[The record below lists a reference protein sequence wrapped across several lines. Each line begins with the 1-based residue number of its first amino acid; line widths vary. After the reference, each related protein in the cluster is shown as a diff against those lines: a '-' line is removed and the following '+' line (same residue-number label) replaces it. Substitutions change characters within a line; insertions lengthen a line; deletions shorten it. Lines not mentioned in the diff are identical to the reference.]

1 MGKKTLFLIGILLT
15 IIIGSYCYWV
25 YCCGCCVKEEKS
37 SSVMAQS
44 NRPLLEEEGFPFNW
58 SDNLSNNEYH
68 CTDNFIFKQGQPII
82 VEPISDSVDI
92 GIDKLRQH
100 LVNNSERDL
109 LITGYYGETE
119 AESMPNLGLKR
130 AEAIKEYLVSK
141 GLNPAKIYLASQL
154 TDQLN
159 VSNNNVMKSSS
170 LKIGSKDEFG
180 DVLLDLNYAR
190 LTTGLKAHPLN
201 IYFDYN
207 RDKLAISQAKT
218 DSLNNIID
226 YLKEVPGSKIKLVGH
241 TDNRGNPNY
250 NMVLG
255 KKRAEILKAYL
266 INRGIDSSVI
276 EVESAGQTRPIASND
291 SSAGRSLNRRTEIT
305 IQ

>member
-1 MGKKTLFLIGILLT
+1 
-15 IIIGSYCYWV
+15 
-25 YCCGCCVKEEKS
+25 
-37 SSVMAQS
+37 MAQS